1 MSVLPVARTAPGL
14 IDAAVPERSGAAA
27 ALSRIDAADAELAV
41 AGLCKSFDGQRPI
54 LNNVSLQVPAGQSL
68 ALVGANGAGKST
80 LLRCCLRLIEP
91 DGGRIRL
98 LGRDV
103 RALRRRQLR
112 RLRAEIGFVFQ
123 RHNLVAQLCV
133 LSNVL
138 HGAQSRHAGPRVW
151 YQALAPRHL
160 REEAMHCLELVGLA
174 DFAARR
180 ADRLSGGQS
189 QRVAIARTLMQRP
202 RLMFADEPVASL
214 DPNAGEEVM
223 ELFADLIRRQRLTLV
238 FTSHHID
245 HALRFGDRVVALRN
259 GGIALDAPAGV
270 LDAATLRQIYD

>member
-1 MSVLPVARTAPGL
+1 MSVLPVGHTVHGATL
-14 IDAAVPERSGAAA
+14 PERAERVGA
-27 ALSRIDAADAELAV
+27 LAETFDLAV
-41 AGLCKSFDGQRPI
+41 DSLCKSFDGRRSI
-54 LNNVSLQVPAGQSL
+54 LDSVSLQVPQGQSL

-91 DGGRIRL
+91 DAGRVRL
-98 LGRDV
+98 LGREV
-103 RALRRRQLR
+103 CGLNRRALR
-112 RLRAEIGFVFQ
+112 RLRAEVGFVFQ
-123 RHNLVAQLCV
+123 RHNLVAQLSV

-138 HGAQSRHAGPRVW
+138 HGAQARHGGPIVW
-151 YQALAPRHL
+151 YHPLAPRPL

-174 DFAARR
+174 DFAAQR

-214 DPNAGEEVM
+214 DPHAGEEVM

-259 GGIALDAPAGV
+259 GGIALDSGAET
-270 LDAATLRQIYD
+270 LDPATLRRIYE